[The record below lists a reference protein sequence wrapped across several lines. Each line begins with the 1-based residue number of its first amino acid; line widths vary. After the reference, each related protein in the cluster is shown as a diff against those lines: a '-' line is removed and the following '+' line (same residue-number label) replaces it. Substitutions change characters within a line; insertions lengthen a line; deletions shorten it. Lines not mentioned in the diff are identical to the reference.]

1 MLIKPLFQFI
11 QSPAPSGIFQAVEG
25 RVSVF
30 DLIQMGCDRL
40 ADVETLRP
48 ACQLGKFSESVF
60 KGGGN
65 ADGEHREHLVYVVIQ
80 SIQRLDLPVNVSS
93 RDCRDHWLCRYPFT
107 LELMAEEKELRYDP
121 AAIEQKWQ
129 QRWAADPMLYAAE
142 PASGSKP
149 KYFVLE
155 MLPYPSG
162 QLHMGHVRNYAIGD
176 ALARQMWMRGYN
188 VLHPMGWDAFGLPAE
203 NAALKNNTPPREW
216 TLANIAAMKRQMLR
230 LGLGYDWATE
240 VTTCLP
246 DYYRWNQWFFLR
258 MYEKGLVYRKKSKV
272 NWCPECATVLANEQ
286 VIDGCCWRHE
296 DTKVEQ
302 RDLEQWFLRTTNYAQ
317 ELLDGLDKLDGWPEK
332 VRTMQRNWIG
342 RSEGTEVDFFL
353 ASDDIVAGSTDSPV
367 VFSPKP
373 DTVRIRVFT
382 TRVDTIFGATS
393 VQLAPE
399 HPLVTFFAS
408 ADTALK
414 AQVGMLLNEQ
424 KKAREAANIGE
435 IEKHGIP
442 TGKFAVNPYNGQRV
456 PIWVANYVLMEYG
469 TGAIMS
475 VPAHDERDFE
485 FAQKYGIDIRRV
497 IAPAG
502 REGGQTE
509 LPFVSEDGVLVNSG
523 EYNGLTCAQAQGQL
537 QAAAARSAFG
547 EAKVIFRLKDWGIS
561 RQRYWGTPIPMIHCE
576 RDGLVPVPDDQLPVI
591 LPEKIE
597 ITQQGGSPLSRV
609 PEFVN
614 VTCPK
619 CGGPAKRETDTMD
632 TFVDSSW
639 YFYRYTDAHN
649 AKAPFDP
656 AVVRYWFPIDQYIG
670 GVEHAI
676 LHLIY
681 SRFWT
686 KVMRDLG
693 IVANDEPATRLF
705 TQGMVIKDGA
715 KMSKSK
721 GNVVSP
727 DDMVAR
733 YGADATRMYALFA
746 APPDRDLDWQ
756 EDGVAGVSRFLARV
770 WRIVD
775 RHAAIIGREPGASH
789 PFREESGKDGAPQS
803 SENGPGQRLLRK
815 MHQTIARITLDF
827 EGRWHFNT
835 CVAAIMEYVNELQAA
850 DAELSAG
857 AVPAP
862 VLHELLRTLVLL
874 LAPFAPFL
882 AAELWEELG
891 ERGNVL
897 RAPWPKSDP
906 ELAKED
912 EIEIPVQINGKLATL
927 VRVAAETDAKT
938 MEAAALADPK
948 VAARIAG
955 RNVVKVIVVPGRA
968 VNLVV
973 K

>member
-1 MLIKPLFQFI
+1 
-11 QSPAPSGIFQAVEG
+11 
-25 RVSVF
+25 
-30 DLIQMGCDRL
+30 
-40 ADVETLRP
+40 
-48 ACQLGKFSESVF
+48 
-60 KGGGN
+60 
-65 ADGEHREHLVYVVIQ
+65 
-80 SIQRLDLPVNVSS
+80 
-93 RDCRDHWLCRYPFT
+93 
-107 LELMAEEKELRYDP
+107 MAEDKELRYDP
-121 AAIEQKWQ
+121 ATIEPKWQ
-129 QRWAADPMLYAAE
+129 QRWAANPALYAADK
-142 PASGSKP
+142 AHDKP
-149 KYFVLE
+149 KYYVLE

-176 ALARQMWMRGYN
+176 ALARHMWMRGYN

-216 TLANIAAMKRQMLR
+216 TLGNIAAMKRQMTR

-286 VIDGCCWRHE
+286 VVDGRCWRHE
-296 DTKVEQ
+296 DTIVEQ
-302 RDLEQWFLRTTNYAQ
+302 RDLEQWFFRITAYAQ

-342 RSEGTEVDFFL
+342 RSEGTEVGFKVDNR
-353 ASDDIVAGSTDSPV
+353 GET
-367 VFSPKP
+367 
-373 DTVRIRVFT
+373 IRVFT

-399 HPLVTFFAS
+399 HPLVTSLAA
-408 ADTALK
+408 ADAGLK
-414 AQVGMLLNEQ
+414 AQVAKLIEEQ
-424 KKAREAANIGE
+424 KCAREAGDVGA

-442 TGKFAVNPYNGQRV
+442 TGHFAINPYNGEMV

-475 VPAHDERDFE
+475 VPGHDERDFE
-485 FAQKYGIDIRRV
+485 FATKYAIPVRRV
-497 IAPAG
+497 IASADPAA
-502 REGGQTE
+502 EE
-509 LPFVSEDGVLVNSG
+509 PALPFASVDGVLVNSG
-523 EYNGLTCAQAQGQL
+523 EYNGLSCSRATELL
-537 QAAAARSAFG
+537 QEAAVRGAFG
-547 EAKVIFRLKDWGIS
+547 EPKVTFRLKDWGVS

-576 RDGLVPVPDDQLPVI
+576 RDGLVPVPDKHLPVV
-591 LPEKIE
+591 LPEHIE
-597 ITQQGGSPLSRV
+597 ITQQGGSPLARV
-609 PEFVN
+609 ANFVN

-619 CGGPAKRETDTMD
+619 CDGPARRETDTMD

-639 YFYRYTDAHN
+639 YFYRYVDAN
-649 AKAPFDP
+649 SAAQPFDP
-656 AVVRYWFPIDQYIG
+656 VRAGYWFEIDQYIG

-693 IVANDEPATRLF
+693 LVKNDEPVRRLF

-756 EDGVAGVSRFLARV
+756 EDGVAGVSRFLGRV
-770 WRIVD
+770 WRL
-775 RHAAIIGREPGASH
+775 AAKYTPMARSA
-789 PFREESGKDGAPQS
+789 KDQPVGTPTGVS
-803 SENGPGQRLLRK
+803 LKLLRK
-815 MHQTIARITLDF
+815 LHQTIAKITLDF

-835 CVAAIMEYVNELQAA
+835 CVAAIMELVNEMQAA
-850 DAELSAG
+850 DAQLASGE
-857 AVPAP
+857 VPAP
-862 VLHELLRTLVLL
+862 VILELLRTLVALI
-874 LAPFAPFL
+874 APFAPYL
-882 AAELWEELG
+882 AAELWDELG
-891 ERGNVL
+891 EEGAVL
-897 RAPWPKSDP
+897 RASWPKSNP
-906 ELAKED
+906 ELARED
-912 EIEIPVQINGKLATL
+912 QIEIPVQLNGKLVAV
-927 VRVAAETDAKT
+927 VRV
-938 MEAAALADPK
+938 EAAAGNKDIEAAAFADEK
-948 VAARIAG
+948 VQARTAG
-955 RNVVKVIVVPGRA
+955 KSVAKVIVVPGKL